1 MEMQRRFFFTAAL
14 ATLFCLTHSP
24 VDAAERLSLSTWGSP
39 KHYQVAEFVP
49 LFERLLQEKTNG
61 SIRLKVFAGGE
72 MVKQQFVA
80 TAIPQGTVDISLTT
94 LDTWSG
100 RVPDVGI
107 LTTPLWTK
115 SMEWTLNNLRPG
127 NKIFD
132 FYDQKLRDQGAVILT
147 MFDIGPPILSTNFQV
162 TGPASFSNMTV
173 RAYSKGA
180 AEVLQALGA
189 SPTIIG
195 VGDVYSALQR
205 GTVKG
210 AMGGLGGAVGLK
222 HYEVTKFTFVPNG
235 VMGTLIHAYVMNKS
249 KFDSLSPDMQK
260 AVLSAAGEAR
270 DYMQKYAI
278 TKQKDLLDEVR
289 KAGHEVVTVQPNSS
303 LWDSFKKTLEPIN
316 KKARESYSSEIVR
329 LVTSD

>member
-1 MEMQRRFFFTAAL
+1 
-14 ATLFCLTHSP
+14 
-24 VDAAERLSLSTWGSP
+24 
-39 KHYQVAEFVP
+39 
-49 LFERLLQEKTNG
+49 
-61 SIRLKVFAGGE
+61 
-72 MVKQQFVA
+72 
-80 TAIPQGTVDISLTT
+80 
-94 LDTWSG
+94 
-100 RVPDVGI
+100 
-107 LTTPLWTK
+107 
-115 SMEWTLNNLRPG
+115 
-127 NKIFD
+127 
-132 FYDQKLRDQGAVILT
+132 
-147 MFDIGPPILSTNFQV
+147 
-162 TGPASFSNMTV
+162 MTV